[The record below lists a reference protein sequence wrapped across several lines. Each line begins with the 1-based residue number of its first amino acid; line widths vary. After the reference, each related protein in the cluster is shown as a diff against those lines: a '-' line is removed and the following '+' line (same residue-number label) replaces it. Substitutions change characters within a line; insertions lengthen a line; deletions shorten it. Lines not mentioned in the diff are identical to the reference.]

1 VGLVLPAIFSTANP
15 SEDVTRKILKIS
27 RGSSVILLAA
37 YFAYVRRF
45 GIDWANCYRYVFFQ
59 MRSHHSIYKEVLE
72 MDHHQ
77 GGLTEKERRKLTTT
91 EAIIAV
97 TIALTCVSFM
107 AIYLVDEIEW
117 VVKHRHVKDA

>member
-1 VGLVLPAIFSTANP
+1 
-15 SEDVTRKILKIS
+15 
-27 RGSSVILLAA
+27 
-37 YFAYVRRF
+37 
-45 GIDWANCYRYVFFQ
+45 

-77 GGLTEKERRKLTTT
+77 GGHTEKKKLKLTTS

-97 TIALTCVSFM
+97 TIALACVSFM

-117 VVKHRHVKDA
+117 VVKHRHIKDA

>member
-1 VGLVLPAIFSTANP
+1 
-15 SEDVTRKILKIS
+15 
-27 RGSSVILLAA
+27 
-37 YFAYVRRF
+37 
-45 GIDWANCYRYVFFQ
+45 

-77 GGLTEKERRKLTTT
+77 GGHTGKTRQRLTTT

-97 TIALTCVSFM
+97 AIALGCVSFM

>member
-1 VGLVLPAIFSTANP
+1 
-15 SEDVTRKILKIS
+15 
-27 RGSSVILLAA
+27 
-37 YFAYVRRF
+37 
-45 GIDWANCYRYVFFQ
+45 

-77 GGLTEKERRKLTTT
+77 GGHGEKPKKKLTTT

-97 TIALTCVSFM
+97 AIALACVSLM

>member
-1 VGLVLPAIFSTANP
+1 
-15 SEDVTRKILKIS
+15 
-27 RGSSVILLAA
+27 
-37 YFAYVRRF
+37 
-45 GIDWANCYRYVFFQ
+45 
-59 MRSHHSIYKEVLE
+59 

-77 GGLTEKERRKLTTT
+77 GGHTGKTRQRLTTT

-97 TIALTCVSFM
+97 AIALGCVSFM